1 MSSAENLNRRSLL
14 ASTFAMPEDD
24 PLPQE
29 WKALLDALIFVK
41 FDPQDIIVL
50 EGDAGDALYIIES
63 GKALVWNEDKNDGRK
78 LIGELLAGDI
88 IGELALLTG
97 AARAATVTAATAV
110 SALQLSRKDFEGL
123 LKIYPTLGGS
133 ILSKNY
139 KRLTASYHQLA
150 ERNEQLK
157 ASNRARVEL
166 GTIFICVV
174 LLLSVYSFV
183 LSYFKSKSFLALS
196 FAETI
201 EFAVTRCLEV
211 ITFLI
216 VFWMLRASKI
226 PLREF
231 GLNLVEIRKQIFE
244 SVWISSLLILSLL
257 GLKYV
262 GIRTGQ
268 NPFPNET
275 LINWTYWDWTYVSY
289 ILIAPLQEFI
299 ARGVFQSTVARLIV
313 SKRSALLSILVTAV
327 LFGALHLHTSV
338 MLGIAAFTTSWLWG
352 WMFARHRSLVGVG
365 ISHFMIGNFAGLLGF
380 WTLLG

>member
-1 MSSAENLNRRSLL
+1 
-14 ASTFAMPEDD
+14 MPEDD

-29 WKALLDALIFVK
+29 WEALLDALTIVVY
-41 FDPQDIIVL
+41 DPHEIIVL
-50 EGDAGDALYIIES
+50 EGDPGDALYIIES
-63 GKALVWNEDKNDGRK
+63 GKAFVWNEDKKNGRK
-78 LIGELLAGDI
+78 QIGELLAGDI

-97 AARAATVTAATAV
+97 AARAATVSAATAV
-110 SALQLSRKDFEGL
+110 TVLQLRRKDFEGL
-123 LKIYPTLGGS
+123 SQIYPTLSGS

-139 KRLTASYHQLA
+139 KRLTNSYHQLA

-157 ASNRARVEL
+157 ASNYAQVEL

-174 LLLSVYSFV
+174 LLMSVYSFV
-183 LSYFKSKSFLALS
+183 LSYFKSDLFLALS

-201 EFAVTRCLEV
+201 KFVVTRCLEV
-211 ITFLI
+211 ATFLI
-216 VFWMLRASKI
+216 IFWMLRSSKI

-231 GLNLVEIRKQIFE
+231 GLNLIAIRKQTLE
-244 SVWISSLLILSLL
+244 SVWISSLIILCLL

-262 GIRTGQ
+262 GIKTGH

-275 LINWTYWDWTYVSY
+275 LINWTYWNWTYVSY
-289 ILIAPLQEFI
+289 ILVAPLQEFI

-313 SKRSALLSILVTAV
+313 SKRSAFLSILVTSV

-338 MLGIAAFTTSWLWG
+338 TLGIAAFTTSWLWG
-352 WMFARHRSLVGVG
+352 WMFARQRSLLGVG

-380 WTLLG
+380 WTLL

>member
-1 MSSAENLNRRSLL
+1 MPFTENINRRSLL
-14 ASTFAMPEDD
+14 ASTFAMPEYG

-29 WKALLDALIFVK
+29 WEAFLNALIAVK
-41 FDPQDIIVL
+41 YEPQDIIVL
-50 EGDAGDALYIIES
+50 EGESGDALYIIES
-63 GKALVWNEDKNDGRK
+63 GTAFVWNEDKNDGRK
-78 LIGELLAGDI
+78 LIGELIAGDI

-97 AARAATVTAATAV
+97 AARAATVTAATVV
-110 SALQLSRKDFEGL
+110 SVLQLRREDFEGL
-123 LKIYPTLGGS
+123 SQIYPILSGS

-139 KRLTASYHQLA
+139 KRLTTSYHQLA
-150 ERNEQLK
+150 ERNKQLK
-157 ASNRARVEL
+157 ASNRAQVEL
-166 GTIFICVV
+166 GTIFVCVV
-174 LLLSVYSFV
+174 LLVSVYSFV
-183 LSYFKSKSFLALS
+183 LSYFQSELFLAIS

-201 EFAVTRCLEV
+201 KFVATRCLEA

-216 VFWMLRASKI
+216 IFWMLRASKI

-231 GLNLVEIRKQIFE
+231 GLNLIGIRKQTLE
-244 SVWISSLLILSLL
+244 SVWISSLIILSLL

-262 GIRTGQ
+262 GIVTGH

-275 LINWTYWDWTYVSY
+275 LINWTYWDWSYVGY

-313 SKRSALLSILVTAV
+313 SKHSAFLSILVTSV

-338 MLGIAAFTTSWLWG
+338 MLGMAAFTTSWLWG
-352 WMFARHRSLVGVG
+352 WMFARQRSLVGVG

-380 WTLLG
+380 WTLL